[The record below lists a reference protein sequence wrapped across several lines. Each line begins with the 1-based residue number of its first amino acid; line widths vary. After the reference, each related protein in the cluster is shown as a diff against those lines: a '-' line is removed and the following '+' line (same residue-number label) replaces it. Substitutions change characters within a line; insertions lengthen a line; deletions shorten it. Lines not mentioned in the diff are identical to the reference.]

1 MHGWWNARTSTGCLP
16 LRSSRAPSWSPAMW
30 VKVTDAADLL
40 AVYNGQP
47 PEELF
52 YDRCD
57 VPDWY
62 AA

>member
-1 MHGWWNARTSTGCLP
+1 
-16 LRSSRAPSWSPAMW
+16 MW